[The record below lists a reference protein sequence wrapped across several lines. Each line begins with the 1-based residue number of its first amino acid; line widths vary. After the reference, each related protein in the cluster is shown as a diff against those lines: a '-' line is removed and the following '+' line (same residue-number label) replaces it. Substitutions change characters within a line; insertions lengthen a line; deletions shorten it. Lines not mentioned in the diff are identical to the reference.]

1 MKLETELNLYI
12 KASSKYPILS
22 RKEEVELA
30 RLVQA
35 GDHEARQKLIS
46 SNLLYVVK
54 IAHGFKGYFN
64 LPTISLTDLVQE
76 GNIGLMRAID
86 KFDPEKGFKLV
97 TYARWWITSYIK
109 NYVMKNFHP
118 VKIGTTKSQRA
129 LFFKTGKVFDI
140 MNSDSYDEKSKGRE
154 SLALQLKIRVEDV
167 ISYEKRISDIST
179 SLDSPLG
186 DLEGSS
192 TRHEV
197 ISNNLPTPENIVVTN
212 DVSERVNKVLN
223 DSDISE
229 KEMDVI
235 KKRFFSTK
243 HITLREIANTYGV
256 TRERIR
262 QIEKS
267 ALKKLFEDFSI
278 AGITTETML

>member
-1 MKLETELNLYI
+1 MKLDNELDTYF
-12 KASSKYPILS
+12 KASSKHPILS
-22 RKEEVELA
+22 RKEEVELG
-30 RLVQA
+30 RLTQA
-35 GDHEARQKLIS
+35 GDYEARQKLIN

-54 IAHGFKGYFN
+54 VAHEFKGYFN

-97 TYARWWITSYIK
+97 TYARWWITAYIK
-109 NYVMKNFHP
+109 NYIMKNFHP

-129 LFFKTGKVFDI
+129 LFFKTGKIFDI
-140 MNSDSYDEKSKGRE
+140 MNSDNYDEKNKGRQD
-154 SLALQLKIRVEDV
+154 LARELKIRVEDV
-167 ISYEKRISDIST
+167 ISYEKRINDISV

-186 DLEGSS
+186 NLDDNS
-192 TRHEV
+192 TRHE
-197 ISNNLPTPENIVVTN
+197 ITPSNLPSPENTVVTS

-223 DSDISE
+223 NSDISE
-229 KEMDVI
+229 KEMDI
-235 KKRFFSTK
+235 IQKRFFSIK
-243 HITLREIANTYGV
+243 HITLREIATTYGV

-262 QIEKS
+262 QIEKN

-278 AGITTETML
+278 AGITAETIL